1 EGARRLSSRILDER
15 RKMALMVE
23 SMADGVIMTDEK
35 SEVFL
40 INPSA
45 RRMLGLGRDV
55 PVTAKYLMERLG
67 FYPFD
72 LVARAHAAREEVTV
86 DGKTLHSIVSPVLDG
101 SGRLVGVVVVL
112 RDITEQKEL
121 EQRKE
126 DFVSVVSHEL
136 RTPLTS
142 IAGALDIVLAS
153 TLGGLSDKQRTYLTM
168 ARERCPKLHV
178 RVNALLDAAR
188 FERGKMSMQF
198 EPLSLDQL
206 ALECVDRF
214 GATADAKKIVMTFQV
229 DRGARGIR
237 IVGDADR
244 LSQ

>member
-1 EGARRLSSRILDER
+1 
-15 RKMALMVE
+15 
-23 SMADGVIMTDEK
+23 
-35 SEVFL
+35 
-40 INPSA
+40 
-45 RRMLGLGRDV
+45 
-55 PVTAKYLMERLG
+55 
-67 FYPFD
+67 
-72 LVARAHAAREEVTV
+72 
-86 DGKTLHSIVSPVLDG
+86 DGKPLHSIVSPVLDG

-142 IAGALDIVLAS
+142 IAGALDIVLAQA
-153 TLGGLSDKQRTYLTM
+153 LGGLSEKQRTYLQL
-168 ARERCPKLHV
+168 ARESCTRLHV
-178 RVNALLDAAR
+178 MVNDLLDAAR

-206 ALECVDRF
+206 ALECVERF
-214 GATADAKKIVMTFQV
+214 RATADAKRIAMSFRA

-237 IVGDADR
+237 IVGGADR
-244 LSQ
+244 RTQGVDHPRSKAHKCTAEPG